1 LQKIFYLN
9 IGSLPNLLAV
19 VNLLRTQPITIDLAN
34 EIKLLKNEKADSTLK
49 FEKFVKVSSKIYFS
63 SSISSDTKADK
74 VKICL

>member
-1 LQKIFYLN
+1 MQKIFYLN